1 MEEVPFEDRDVPRVE
16 IDWERSA
23 WWWIRDVR
31 YCSRWSTNAL
41 AVSLIA
47 LLLSMAGLQL
57 GERLFS
63 PAWQPNWTV
72 DSLSAAT
79 ATYTPRIVHWG
90 VALLQSLL
98 SFERMGWR
106 ELGFLTF
113 GSFCG

>member
-23 WWWIRDVR
+23 WWWYPVTRAIAPAVR
-31 YCSRWSTNAL
+31 MNAL

-79 ATYTPRIVHWG
+79 ATYTPASSIGAWPCYSPCCRSNAWG
-90 VALLQSLL
+90 GENLVS
-98 SFERMGWR
+98 
-106 ELGFLTF
+106 
-113 GSFCG
+113 